1 MINIIRKNRV
11 SIMEQKKVA
20 YFLMTLS
27 FIMIF
32 SGGVSSFV
40 KGLKDDHQATYN
52 RLQVVNDEF
61 EIFSANTSIFEE
73 YRDDLYNK
81 VLSNVYY
88 DTMYEQDI
96 DVKMKLTSY
105 EKLVDQISDNVAKLN
120 ALCSNMIFPNG
131 EANSR
136 CSNYKSI
143 YEQVVNYFVG
153 DIKVYN
159 DNVSKYNE
167 YQKNIGNK
175 LSIKKY
181 RTNKKYIDYN
191 EDGNYDGKEE

>member
-1 MINIIRKNRV
+1 
-11 SIMEQKKVA
+11 
-20 YFLMTLS
+20 
-27 FIMIF
+27 
-32 SGGVSSFV
+32 
-40 KGLKDDHQATYN
+40 
-52 RLQVVNDEF
+52 
-61 EIFSANTSIFEE
+61 
-73 YRDDLYNK
+73 RDDLYNK
-81 VLSNVYY
+81 VLSSVFY

-105 EKLVDQISDNVAKLN
+105 EKLVDQISDNTYKLN
-120 ALCSNMIFPNG
+120 ALCSNMIFPEG

-167 YQKNIGNK
+167 YQKNIGSNLNINYYK
-175 LSIKKY
+175 
-181 RTNKKYIDYN
+181 TNKRYIDYN
-191 EDGNYDGKEE
+191 SDGSFDGREE